1 MTDLLILRHGPTVWN
16 AEGRIQGHIDQPLSD
31 AGRAVV
37 RGWRLPDAAAGR
49 VWYASPLAR
58 AWETAALLGL
68 SPAPEPRLREMH
80 WGEWEGM
87 RLADLAAAG
96 ILTPTLE
103 SRGIDLR
110 RPGPGG
116 ESPRDVQE
124 RLRPWLAVLAARG
137 EPAGAVAHAGV
148 IRALYALAVG
158 WDMADKPP
166 HKIRDACAHLF
177 ALADDGTPS
186 LVQLNIPLEPAP

>member
-1 MTDLLILRHGPTVWN
+1 METDLLILRHGPTTWN
-16 AEGRIQGHIDQPLSD
+16 AEGRIQGRIDQPLSD

-37 RGWRLPDAAAGR
+37 RGWRLPPEAGGR
-49 VWYASPLAR
+49 IWYASPLSR
-58 AWETAALLGL
+58 AWETAGLLGL
-68 SPAPEPRLREMH
+68 APRPEPRLREMD

-96 ILTPTLE
+96 ILTPDLE
-103 SRGIDLR
+103 SRGLDLR
-110 RPGPGG
+110 RPGG

-124 RLRPWLAVLAARG
+124 RLRPWLAAVAAGG

-166 HKIRDACAHLF
+166 HKIRDACAHVF
-177 ALADDGTPS
+177 SLASDGTPS
-186 LVQLNIPLEPAP
+186 LVRLNIPLEPGL